1 MRSALITGAGGFLGG
16 HVRVALQRQ
25 GVTLRALAHSDR
37 SRAALAA
44 AGVEVMQGDINDAA
58 LLMRALTPA
67 PDVVF
72 HIAADTGVWRR
83 ERARQWRVNV
93 DGTRAL
99 LDAAIRVG
107 VRRFVYTS
115 SISVYGLTAERID
128 ESSPYLGRD
137 GPVHYARSK
146 AAAEALVQA
155 AGATRRIGISVLQP
169 SHILGPGD
177 RHNWSRLAQLIAA
190 RRLPGAPPGSGAFAD
205 VREVA
210 AAHVA
215 AALHPAPART
225 WVLGGSA
232 APFGALI
239 AALAQA
245 LDVSAPRR
253 TLPHALLWLRALCDE
268 SLAAC
273 SGRAPTLT
281 RDSVALACHH
291 LRVDDTRARGE
302 LGYRHVPLQAMAD
315 STVAWLRETGLL
327 PPKQ

>member
-16 HVRVALQRQ
+16 HVCAALQRQ
-25 GVTLRALAHSDR
+25 GVTLRALAHSDC
-37 SRAALAA
+37 SRAALTA
-44 AGVEVMQGDINDAA
+44 AGIEVMQGDINDAA

-93 DGTRAL
+93 DGTRVVL
-99 LDAAIRVG
+99 EAAIGCG

-128 ESSPYLGRD
+128 ESSPHIGCD

-155 AGATRRIGISVLQP
+155 AGAAQRIGISVLQP

-177 RHNWSRLAQLIAA
+177 RHNWSRFAQLIAA
-190 RRLPGAPPGSGAFAD
+190 RRLPGAPPGVGAFAD

-210 AAHVA
+210 AAHLA
-215 AALHPAPART
+215 AAVHPTRARA
-225 WVLGGSA
+225 WVLGGTA
-232 APFGALI
+232 APFSALV

-245 LDVSAPRR
+245 LDVPAPRR
-253 TLPHALLWLRALCDE
+253 TLPRALLWLRALCDE
-268 SLAAC
+268 SVAAC
-273 SGRAPTLT
+273 SGRAPALT

-291 LRVDDTRARGE
+291 LRVDDTRARDE

-327 PPKQ
+327 PPMQ

>member
-25 GVTLRALAHSDR
+25 GVTLRTLAHSDR

-44 AGVEVMQGDINDAA
+44 AGLEVMQGDINDAA

-83 ERARQWRVNV
+83 ERARQWHVNV

-99 LDAAIRVG
+99 LDAAIRAG

-115 SISVYGLTAERID
+115 SISVYGLPVERID

-146 AAAEALVQA
+146 AAAETLVQA

-169 SHILGPGD
+169 
-177 RHNWSRLAQLIAA
+177 
-190 RRLPGAPPGSGAFAD
+190 
-205 VREVA
+205 
-210 AAHVA
+210 
-215 AALHPAPART
+215 
-225 WVLGGSA
+225 
-232 APFGALI
+232 
-239 AALAQA
+239 
-245 LDVSAPRR
+245 
-253 TLPHALLWLRALCDE
+253 
-268 SLAAC
+268 
-273 SGRAPTLT
+273 
-281 RDSVALACHH
+281 
-291 LRVDDTRARGE
+291 
-302 LGYRHVPLQAMAD
+302 
-315 STVAWLRETGLL
+315 
-327 PPKQ
+327 

>member
-16 HVRVALQRQ
+16 HVRAALRRQ
-25 GVTLRALAHSDR
+25 GVALRALAHSDC

-44 AGVEVMQGDINDAA
+44 AGIEVFQGDINDAA
-58 LLMRALTPA
+58 LLARALTPA

-72 HIAADTGVWRR
+72 HIAADTSVWRR

-115 SISVYGLTAERID
+115 SISVYGLTATCID
-128 ESSPYLGRD
+128 EDAPRLGLH
-137 GPVHYARSK
+137 GPVHYARTK
-146 AAAEALVQA
+146 ALAEAQVCAAAQA
-155 AGATRRIGISVLQP
+155 GHISAAVLQP

-190 RRLPGAPPGSGAFAD
+190 RRLPGAPPGVGAFAD

-215 AALHPAPART
+215 AALHPAPLRT
-225 WVLGGSA
+225 WALGGSA
-232 APFGALI
+232 APFSALV

-245 LDVSAPRR
+245 LHLPAPRR
-253 TLPHALLWLRALCDE
+253 TLPRTVLWLRAVLDE
-268 SLAAC
+268 SAAALN
-273 SGRAPTLT
+273 GKPPALT
-281 RDSVALACHH
+281 REGVALACHH
-291 LRVDDTRARGE
+291 LCVNDARACAE
-302 LGYRHVPLQAMAD
+302 LGYRHQPLQAMAAD
-315 STVAWLRETGLL
+315 TVAWLREAGLL
-327 PPKQ
+327 AAAQ